1 MNRAAGVCSLVLG
14 LGFGLPGVYG
24 AWYYARQGQVWTFLG
39 FPTYGD
45 GPFERWGFPTN
56 VALLLGFVAVC
67 AAEVVVGV
75 LLWGGSTI
83 APWLA
88 FALLPVEPSCSG
100 SASRCR
106 SDRSWDWRA
115 PCWSSPSCWFR
126 SRRTR
131 PQQPHRSLP
140 RADAPASRVAV
151 GSGARCRTC
160 RT

>member
-1 MNRAAGVCSLVLG
+1 VNRAAGVCSLVLG

-88 FALLPVEPSCSG
+88 LALLPVELLFWIGFALPFG
-100 SASRCR
+100 PLLGLA
-106 SDRSWDWRA
+106 
-115 PCWSSPSCWFR
+115 
-126 SRRTR
+126 RTV
-131 PQQPHRSLP
+131 LV
-140 RADAPASRVAV
+140 VAILLV
-151 GSGARCRTC
+151 
-160 RT
+160 

>member
-56 VALLLGFVAVC
+56 VALLVSFVAVC
-67 AAEVVVGV
+67 AAEAAVGV

-83 APWLA
+83 AHVAGVGPA
-88 FALLPVEPSCSG
+88 AG
-100 SASRCR
+100 
-106 SDRSWDWRA
+106 RA
-115 PCWSSPSCWFR
+115 PVLDRVRAAVRTAPGIGAHHAG
-126 SRRTR
+126 RR
-131 PQQPHRSLP
+131 H
-140 RADAPASRVAV
+140 PAGLGHGGHGLSNHIEAFLEQMLRHHE
-151 GSGARCRTC
+151 RR
-160 RT
+160 

>member
-45 GPFERWGFPTN
+45 GHFERWGFPTN

-88 FALLPVEPSCSG
+88 LALLPVELLFWIGFALPFG
-100 SASRCR
+100 PLLGLA
-106 SDRSWDWRA
+106 
-115 PCWSSPSCWFR
+115 
-126 SRRTR
+126 RTA
-131 PQQPHRSLP
+131 LV
-140 RADAPASRVAV
+140 VAILLV
-151 GSGARCRTC
+151 
-160 RT
+160 